1 MAKPQ
6 AGILFGNIM
15 HIGNY
20 DECVEILKTLEN
32 EEIRGRYCTVPV
44 ISHPKYGSFFNFSVK
59 IFGFFIKLI
68 SKII

>member
-20 DECVEILKTLEN
+20 DECLEVYETVQN
-32 EEIRGRYCTVPV
+32 EEIRGRYCTVP
-44 ISHPKYGSFFNFSVK
+44 IGPHPKYGTFLDFSVK
-59 IFGFFIKLI
+59 KTYYY
-68 SKII
+68 